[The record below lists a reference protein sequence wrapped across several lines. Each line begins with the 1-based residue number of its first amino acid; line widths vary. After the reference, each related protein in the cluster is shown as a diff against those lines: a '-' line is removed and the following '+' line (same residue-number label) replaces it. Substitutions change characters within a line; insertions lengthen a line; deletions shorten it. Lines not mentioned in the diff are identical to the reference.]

1 MPQLALN
8 KTSLTRETRQLATYE
23 RFLPS
28 LDLKR
33 KQLIAERNAARRE
46 VDAASEERKT
56 IEDEIGEKLPMAADS
71 RIDLRQLVTVRAVDI
86 GDENVVGL
94 HLPVL
99 RDLSLEVAPY
109 SLLARPHWVD
119 SLVDELRALIL
130 LDIRIQVLNR
140 RLDVLEHAVKKITQ
154 RVNLFDKVLIP
165 KSRDNIR
172 RIRIALSDAE
182 RAAVIN
188 SKIAKRKR
196 AASGHAA

>member
-33 KQLIAERNAARRE
+33 KQLIAERNAARKD
-46 VDAASEERKT
+46 VDAAIAERLAL
-56 IEDEIGEKLPMAADS
+56 ERDVGERLPMAADP
-71 RIDLRQLVTVRAVDI
+71 RIDLRNLVTVRAVDV
-86 GDENVVGL
+86 GEENVVGL

-99 RDLSLEVAPY
+99 RDVKLDIADY

-119 SLVDELRALIL
+119 SLVNELRTLIL
-130 LDIRIQVLNR
+130 LDIRIQVLGR
-140 RLDVLEHAVKKITQ
+140 RLDVLEQSVKKITQ

-196 AASGHAA
+196 AGSGHAV

>member
-33 KQLIAERNAARRE
+33 KQLIAERNLARQNA
-46 VDAASEERKT
+46 DAAVAER
-56 IEDEIGEKLPMAADS
+56 EALEMSVGERLPMAADQ
-71 RIDLRQLVTVRAVDI
+71 RIDLRHLVTIRSVDI
-86 GDENVVGL
+86 GQENVVGL

-99 RDLSLEVAPY
+99 RGMTLDTAAY

-119 SLVDELRALIL
+119 SLVHELRALIEL
-130 LDIRIQVLNR
+130 SIRIQVLDR
-140 RLDVLEHAVKKITQ
+140 RLSVLEQAVKKITQ

-165 KSRDNIR
+165 KSRENIR

-196 AASGHAA
+196 AGHTA